1 MSWRIWNLSL
11 TWSPPNMLLF
21 IGVILWNVE
30 RILYNTYQSLTQGA
44 AEILISIL
52 NNPFEDSMFHTRWS
66 ESLEILTHRGTNSL
80 KKNSHSPTPNQNVN
94 LLSQRHPSEV
104 FFSYPNQ
111 KSSYNEMILK
121 LQSIYVSSL
130 QWILW
135 ICLYQ
140 TNSKMHSP
148 NQLRRVQT
156 QGLLS
161 EKKMKGSCVG
171 IFSFL
176 HLI

>member
-1 MSWRIWNLSL
+1 
-11 TWSPPNMLLF
+11 MLLF
-21 IGVILWNVE
+21 IGVIIWNVE
-30 RILYNTYQSLTQGA
+30 RILYYTRADSQSQTQCA
-44 AEILISIL
+44 AEILTSIL
-52 NNPFEDSMFHTRWS
+52 NNPYERCYVSH
-66 ESLEILTHRGTNSL
+66 SLEWKFGNLNASRDKL
-80 KKNSHSPTPNQNVN
+80 FEKNSHSRAPNPNLN

-104 FFSYPNQ
+104 FFFSYPNQ
-111 KSSYNEMILK
+111 KSSYDEMILK

-135 ICLYQ
+135 ICVYQ

-161 EKKMKGSCVG
+161 KKKMKSSCVR

>member
-1 MSWRIWNLSL
+1 
-11 TWSPPNMLLF
+11 MLLF
-21 IGVILWNVE
+21 IGVIIWNVE
-30 RILYNTYQSLTQGA
+30 RILYQSLTQCA
-44 AEILISIL
+44 AEILTSIL
-52 NNPFEDSMFHTRWS
+52 SNPYIWRCYVSH
-66 ESLEILTHRGTNSL
+66 SLEWKFGNLNASRDKLFKINSNL
-80 KKNSHSPTPNQNVN
+80 RTPNQNLN

-111 KSSYNEMILK
+111 KSSYDEMILK

-135 ICLYQ
+135 ICVYQ

-148 NQLRRVQT
+148 NQLQRVKT
-156 QGLLS
+156 QGLLP

>member
-1 MSWRIWNLSL
+1 
-11 TWSPPNMLLF
+11 MLLF
-21 IGVILWNVE
+21 IGVIIWNVE
-30 RILYNTYQSLTQGA
+30 RILYYTRADSQSQTQCA
-44 AEILISIL
+44 AEILTSIL
-52 NNPFEDSMFHTRWS
+52 NNPYEDATFHTRWS
-66 ESLEILTHRGTNSL
+66 ESLEILTHRGTNSF
-80 KKNSHSPTPNQNVN
+80 KNSHSRTPNQNLN

-111 KSSYNEMILK
+111 KSSYDEMILK

-135 ICLYQ
+135 ICVYQ